1 MVAVALLTQPYT
13 CVVLLTELTV
23 DTIFAALLG
32 PYDTLVAVIVPLIA
46 VPEIQLKGR
55 IDPVSV
61 PICATKNTAYGC
73 TVVVCEVVI
82 CAVVENT
89 NVGRPLMLSVPTAI
103 ASAPVETVV
112 DPVPAPLFTIDATEV
127 PLVVYDVRSAASI
140 HTQGLISVGN
150 ATGILLHVYGTIAAV
165 VTSGLVPI
173 ALVAVTLNVYEV
185 LLVRPDIIM
194 GETELVPV
202 NPPDNAVAV

>member
-61 PICATKNTAYGC
+61 PICATKNTAYGWA
-73 TVVVCEVVI
+73 VVVCDIVI

-89 NVGRPLMLSVPTAI
+89 NVGRPLMLSVPTII
-103 ASAPVETVV
+103 ASAPVVTVA
-112 DPVPAPLFTIDATEV
+112 PTFPLPLFTTDDTVV
-127 PLVVYDVRSAASI
+127 PLVVYDAGSAASI
-140 HTQGLISVGN
+140 HTQGLTSVGS
-150 ATGILLHVYGTIAAV
+150 AIGSLLHVYGTIAV
-165 VTSGLVPI
+165 VAADASLVPI
-173 ALVAVTLNVYEV
+173 ALVAVTVNV
-185 LLVRPDIIM
+185 
-194 GETELVPV
+194 
-202 NPPDNAVAV
+202 